1 MKKIIIV
8 FLFLFNLQSWTK
20 ADNISDFQIEG
31 ISVNDSALNF
41 LTETFIKSEI
51 NTNGWYKDNKYF
63 EITYPLENSI
73 YEDISLTFKPN
84 DKKYIIYQVA
94 GTIKYKNIDKCKKQ
108 KNDIVREISEMY
120 SFAKKFDAGKNN
132 YSADPSGE
140 SKVYSVYFEF
150 ETGGWIDIS
159 CYDVTEKLAK
169 KNNWMHKFLAVI
181 VVNKEFGDFLSN

>member
-84 DKKYIIYQVA
+84 DKKYIIHQISGGIFYPNN
-94 GTIKYKNIDKCKKQ
+94 IKNC
-108 KNDIVREISEMY
+108 
-120 SFAKKFDAGKNN
+120 F
-132 YSADPSGE
+132 
-140 SKVYSVYFEF
+140 
-150 ETGGWIDIS
+150 
-159 CYDVTEKLAK
+159 K
-169 KNNWMHKFLAVI
+169 KNN
-181 VVNKEFGDFLSN
+181 